1 MVRLGEAAAAAVN
14 VLREM
19 SEEVSARILKKEEL
33 GRWIEEIRRERAVIA
48 PVTREG
54 VTFFRPI
61 ENASEIDWGYT
72 STMLPPSKAIYTP
85 QQTLLRFVKEGT
97 SYRIEEALPRAE
109 KRVLLGVHPCDLHGL
124 LVLERTFLGET
135 KDVYYAASR
144 GNVLIIG
151 LNCQNVGDNC
161 FCASMGTGPF
171 FGYWMGQ
178 GPPQGCDALLT
189 DLGDRF
195 LVETFG
201 ERGEMLVRRAR
212 SSPQTPDDVGEKLK
226 REAAVKEQFRKRL
239 ETAELP
245 ALLMRNTDHP
255 VWRITGE
262 GKCLSCTNCTMV
274 CPTCFCYE
282 TWDRAELDLSV
293 IERIRQWDSCQDERF
308 AQVHGG
314 NFRST
319 REARLRQFV
328 CHKLS
333 YWVEQYGCFG
343 CVGCGRCITWCPT
356 GIDLTEIA
364 AEIRGDEE
372 RK

>member
-1 MVRLGEAAAAAVN
+1 
-14 VLREM
+14 M
-19 SEEVSARILKKEEL
+19 SNQVSARIVGKEDL
-33 GRWIEEIRRERAVIA
+33 NRWIEELQRRYPLIA
-48 PVTREG
+48 PVAGRG
-54 VTFFRPI
+54 VTSFREI
-61 ENASEIDWGYT
+61 EEPSEIDWGYT
-72 STMLPPSKAIYTP
+72 TTTIPPSKIIHSP
-85 QQTLLRFVKEGT
+85 QRTLLRFVKTGNT
-97 SYRIEEALPRAE
+97 YRIEEFLPQSE

-124 LVLERTFLGET
+124 LVLERTFLGDT
-135 KDVYYAASR
+135 KDAYYAAARASFL
-144 GNVLIIG
+144 VVG
-151 LNCQNVGDNC
+151 LNCQSVGEKC

-201 ERGEMLVRRAR
+201 EKGESLFANAK
-212 SSPQTPDDVGEKLK
+212 SSPQSPEDVGEKLR
-226 REAAVKEQFRKRL
+226 REAAAKDQFRKTL
-239 ETAELP
+239 ETRDLP
-245 ALLMRNTDHP
+245 ALMRRNMNHP
-255 VWRITGE
+255 TWRLTAE
-262 GKCLSCTNCTMV
+262 GRCLSCANCTMV
-274 CPTCFCYE
+274 CPTCFCYD

-293 IERIRQWDSCQDERF
+293 IERIRRWDSCQDERF
-308 AQVHGG
+308 AEVHGG

-333 YWVEQYGCFG
+333 YWLEQYGCFG
-343 CVGCGRCITWCPT
+343 CVGCGRCMTWCPT

-364 AEIRGDEE
+364 AEIRADEE